1 MSQVLPVKNAE
12 QQWAVWDSTRLN
24 DFPFRDDDIMIGTW
38 SKSGTT
44 WTQQLVAQLVF
55 QGDPG
60 AYGQMLSPWPEF
72 RIAPLEVAYAQAEAQ
87 AHRRFIKTHSPF
99 NCLPYKPEIKYLF
112 IGRDA
117 RDVVWSMFNHHEIM
131 NPEAFTLFNDAPGR
145 VGPPWTHEIRDV
157 HQFYLTFLEQGWMP
171 GHTPDTNFWNCI
183 KQWWQVR
190 DLPNVKLVHYNNLKA
205 DFVGEAKKIAAFL
218 EIDVAEELWPQIE
231 KHCSIDYMRELSGK
245 FEDLHIIFNGG
256 GQNFINKGTNG
267 RWKDVLSQEEVDRC
281 DEIAV
286 REMGEACAHWLKTGE
301 MVPAS

>member
-1 MSQVLPVKNAE
+1 MAQGLPVKNAE
-12 QQWAVWDSTRLN
+12 QHWAVWDSTRLN
-24 DFPFRDDDIMIGTW
+24 NFPFRDDDIIIGTW

-55 QGDPG
+55 RGDPES
-60 AYGQMLSPWPEF
+60 YGQMLSPWPEF
-72 RIAPLEVAYAQAEAQ
+72 RIAPLEAAYEQAEAQ
-87 AHRRFIKTHSPF
+87 THRRFIKTHSPF
-99 NCLPYKPEIKYLF
+99 NCVPYHESIKYLF

-131 NPEAFTLFNDAPGR
+131 NPEAFHLFNDAPGR

-157 HQFYLTFLEQGWMP
+157 HQFYLKFLEQGYMP

-183 KQWWQVR
+183 CQWWQVR
-190 DLPNVKLVHYNNLKA
+190 DLPNVKLVHYNNLKQ
-205 DFVGEAKKIAAFL
+205 DFVGEAKKIADFL
-218 EIDVAEELWPQIE
+218 DIEIEESLWPQIE
-231 KHCSIDYMRELSGK
+231 KHCSIDYMRDLSAK

-281 DEIAV
+281 DAIAIQ
-286 REMGEACAHWLKTGE
+286 EMGAQCAHWLKTGE
-301 MVPAS
+301 MPPG